1 MNANWQAWFGRFSS
15 DWCNEVITLAKELP
29 PQMAGIV
36 RHAKNE
42 NDNDV
47 RRTIVRWISRDT
59 PKLNELFPILE
70 DLFIAANHNAFGV
83 DVYSLR
89 EIQFTEYHD
98 SIQAHYDWHNDV
110 LWGEGRPVH
119 RKLSMVIQLSDPA
132 GYEGGQL
139 ELKPFYLSPP
149 PEEELKKQGS
159 VIVFPSFTEH
169 RVTPV
174 TKGTRYSLVAWMEG
188 PKWR

>member
-1 MNANWQAWFGRFSS
+1 MNANWQAWFSYFSN
-15 DWCNEVITLAKELP
+15 DWCNQVIERAKELP
-29 PQMAGIV
+29 PQVAGV
-36 RHAKNE
+36 MSKDKNE
-42 NDNDV
+42 YDKNT
-47 RRTIVRWISRDT
+47 RRTIVRWINRST
-59 PKLNELFPILE
+59 PKLNELFSVLE
-70 DLFIAANHNAFGV
+70 DMFISTNHSAFGV
-83 DVYSLR
+83 DIYSLR

-110 LWGEGRPVH
+110 LWGDGKPVH

-132 GYEGGQL
+132 EYEGGQL
-139 ELKPFYLSPP
+139 ELKPFYLEPP
-149 PEEELKKQGS
+149 SAEELKKQGS